1 MIWTITDTAGVLL
14 LAMAIV
20 SAWCAM
26 RANIIQTRRKKEN
39 GPCN

>member
-14 LAMAIV
+14 LAMAIF

-26 RANIIQTRRKKEN
+26 RANSIQTRRKKEQ
-39 GPCN
+39 GQ

>member
-1 MIWTITDTAGVLL
+1 MTWTITDTAGVLL

-26 RANIIQTRRKKEN
+26 RANSIQTRRKKEN
-39 GPCN
+39 AQ